1 MRSFQ
6 RILKTTKKKAVYYV
20 VMTAKLRYV
29 IDATRFGVKVVI
41 ILGLDNSWNLH
52 NLFNA
57 DQQFPRR

>member
-29 IDATRFGVKVVI
+29 IDATRFGVKALVTCQ
-41 ILGLDNSWNLH
+41 SRH
-52 NLFNA
+52 HSR
-57 DQQFPRR
+57 P